1 MDQRKWIPRNNGLS
15 QPQKT
20 SRRWRSFWSKP
31 TENIQAKF
39 MCNGFNAWLGLL
51 DLARFLLVS
60 VYRVHHG
67 SSIRFPHPLYVPID
81 FTAHSWIV
89 YGMVYIFLCIPLHNL
104 GQLVIS
110 SCLLLNSLFEHIS
123 DEFQILRIMFEK
135 ALDNGQD
142 EDTILLITSI
152 QRASQ
157 PVKVTALG
165 FTNISYESFVNVSRT
180 Y

>member
-1 MDQRKWIPRNNGLS
+1 MHDLGYL
-15 QPQKT
+15 T
-20 SRRWRSFWSKP
+20 LLAFYSFP
-31 TENIQAKF
+31 FIEFI
-39 MCNGFNAWLGLL
+39 MG
-51 DLARFLLVS
+51 V
-60 VYRVHHG
+60 
-67 SSIRFPHPLYVPID
+67 SIRFPHPLYVPID
-81 FTAHSWIV
+81 FTAHSWWIV